1 MNCRLRGVCWHGKKH
16 MTDILKKCYRQAM
29 LYAAT
34 ILLFTSVMV
43 FAFLLLFNKCLD
55 KNCIEWKEIVVVG
68 TVCLFVLF
76 VLLLWLHF
84 VSEAMY
90 IIDKERIGNNGANQT
105 GQNAAT
111 NNNGQ
116 QQTQT
121 QTTNNNGQQQTQTT
135 NNHGQHQTK

>member
-1 MNCRLRGVCWHGKKH
+1 
-16 MTDILKKCYRQAM
+16 M

-43 FAFLLLFNKCLD
+43 FSFLLLCNKCLD
-55 KNCIEWKEIVVVG
+55 KNCIEWTEIVVIG

-90 IIDKERIGNNGANQT
+90 IIDKERIGNNVSHT
-105 GQNAAT
+105 SYIISE
-111 NNNGQ
+111 
-116 QQTQT
+116 
-121 QTTNNNGQQQTQTT
+121 
-135 NNHGQHQTK
+135 